1 MHALS
6 ECARMAAVHGH
17 CGATVQCCPGCGARR
32 RTITLVACATARV
45 GARESTGERCAR
57 RGPEALSMLLAETEA
72 QEAAGV
78 RKKAE
83 GNGGAPAEKVG
94 RAVAEGE
101 CVREADVETLQNQK
115 RSHE

>member
-1 MHALS
+1 
-6 ECARMAAVHGH
+6 
-17 CGATVQCCPGCGARR
+17 
-32 RTITLVACATARV
+32 
-45 GARESTGERCAR
+45 
-57 RGPEALSMLLAETEA
+57 MLLAATEA

-101 CVREADVETLQNQK
+101 CVREADVETLQRQK
-115 RSHE
+115 QTRATTFGARTSEQNRIGAACVVERDVAPRRVPD

>member
-1 MHALS
+1 
-6 ECARMAAVHGH
+6 
-17 CGATVQCCPGCGARR
+17 
-32 RTITLVACATARV
+32 
-45 GARESTGERCAR
+45 
-57 RGPEALSMLLAETEA
+57 MLLAATEA